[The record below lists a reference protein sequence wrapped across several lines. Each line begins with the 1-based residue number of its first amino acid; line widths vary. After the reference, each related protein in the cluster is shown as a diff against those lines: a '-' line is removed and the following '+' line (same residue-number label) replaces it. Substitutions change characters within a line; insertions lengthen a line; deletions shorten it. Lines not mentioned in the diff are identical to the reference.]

1 MAGFSLP
8 RLVYRS
14 EKATTSAPLEN
25 IFTPKGVP
33 QTTTLRRSAATVRT
47 VLTGIRSNSASVWVW
62 LPSAAPALAGTS
74 PEAARPGCAES
85 QGIEAMA
92 SV

>member
-47 VLTGIRSNSASVWVW
+47 VLTGIRSNSASVW